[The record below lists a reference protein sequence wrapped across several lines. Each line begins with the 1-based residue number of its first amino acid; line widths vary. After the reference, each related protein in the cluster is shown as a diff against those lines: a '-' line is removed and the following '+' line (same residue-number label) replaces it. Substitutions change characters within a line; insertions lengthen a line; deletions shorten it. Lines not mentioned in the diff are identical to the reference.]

1 MGWGINWGVQNWMS
15 SFNSKFEIGFQD
27 EMVKGGLHAFS
38 DASVE
43 FYGASVQTSV

>member
-1 MGWGINWGVQNWMS
+1 MG
-15 SFNSKFEIGFQD
+15 SFNSKLEIGFQD
-27 EMVKGGLHAFS
+27 EMVKGELHTFS